1 MGNKQ
6 LKNRTPVGSA
16 VSTELWNKLKD
27 YSEETGI
34 PTSKLLDKAI
44 ILFLKSVSK

>member
-16 VSTELWNKLKD
+16 VDTELWKRLKD
-27 YSEETGI
+27 YSDKTDI
-34 PTSKLLDKAI
+34 PISKLLDKAI
-44 ILFLKSVSK
+44 TLFLESTSK